1 MSMLTS
7 SNPVLSDSSLGRLMH
22 GAGAAAATATM
33 DGVIRKTGF
42 CMTIAIGGGA
52 AGYKLVETYAKTYPN
67 LIWIFAIAAAV
78 VGLVMFFAMMATPK
92 AAIVGAPIYSLV
104 EGAFLGSIS
113 FALESMLANKGIKLP
128 VGLALQAFVVTGA
141 LMATML
147 ALHAFRII
155 RAGPR
160 FTAVLSVVTIGIAVT
175 YLVSFVLGFFGVKLA
190 FLDLGTAFS
199 GGQAAWIGLGIN
211 GLILV
216 VAALWLLVDFQQ
228 IEEAVASGAPKWMEW
243 VLAFGLIVTLAWVY
257 LETLKMLFRLYAMFG
272 SREE

>member
-7 SNPVLSDSSLGRLMH
+7 SNPVLSDSALGRLGL
-22 GAGAAAATATM
+22 GAGSAAETATI

-52 AGYKLVETYAKTYPN
+52 AGYKLVSAYPN
-67 LIWIFAIAAAV
+67 MALWITIAAAV

-92 AAIVGAPIYSLV
+92 AAIIGAPVYSLV
-104 EGAFLGSIS
+104 EGAFLGSVS
-113 FALESMLANKGIKLP
+113 FMLESILTKQGIVLP
-128 VGLALQAFVVTGA
+128 VGLALQAFVITGS

-175 YLVSFVLGFFGVKLA
+175 YLVSFVISFFGVQMPFLSLGSA
-190 FLDLGTAFS
+190 FA
-199 GGQAAWIGLGIN
+199 GGQSAWIGLGIN
-211 GLILV
+211 GLILI
-216 VAALWLLVDFQQ
+216 VAALWLLVDFAQ

-243 VLAFGLIVTLAWVY
+243 TLAFGLIVTLAWVY